1 MITLNRAS
9 YQFTPRYA
17 EYCGLS
23 TDVKPVSNVH
33 NGDEFQEID
42 TGNIFK
48 FNEATQSWVE
58 Q

>member
-1 MITLNRAS
+1 MVTLTRAS
-9 YQFTPRYA
+9 YQTQPRYA

-23 TDVKPVSNVH
+23 TDEKPTINVN

-42 TGNIFK
+42 TGAIFK
-48 FNEATQSWVE
+48 FNKTENQWVK